1 MFRRA
6 LSPWTFWLA
15 LAVALGLAWA
25 QVDLWTAQNGLPDGH
40 QNEFLHVGNAL
51 DLWGAWVDR
60 DAWHLRYYLSTNY
73 WPPGF
78 YLWPWPWMMALGAG
92 HRAMVLANIGHL
104 AVCLLYTSP
113 SPRD

>member
-40 QNEFLHVGNAL
+40 
-51 DLWGAWVDR
+51 
-60 DAWHLRYYLSTNY
+60 
-73 WPPGF
+73 
-78 YLWPWPWMMALGAG
+78 
-92 HRAMVLANIGHL
+92 
-104 AVCLLYTSP
+104 
-113 SPRD
+113 